1 MWKPPTSNDTLVLHL
16 QATNTTCNQ
25 ITWNAGQG
33 ETKRGGSCT
42 QNMKPSE
49 VDWECLV
56 SVTFYHREYGSRR
69 LQNSRNCPGTV
80 VLRESETGVS
90 SLTEEG
96 VLLDGLGY
104 HDTSSNITLKMV
116 SFQVFKG
123 HNGDFIQ
130 GGGVNLKL
138 VEAVLLTIGRLSTI
152 IVYWVYFFIMTCSST
167 MNCLIY
173 QQ

>member
-1 MWKPPTSNDTLVLHL
+1 M
-16 QATNTTCNQ
+16 
-25 ITWNAGQG
+25 
-33 ETKRGGSCT
+33 
-42 QNMKPSE
+42 
-49 VDWECLV
+49 
-56 SVTFYHREYGSRR
+56 TFYHREYGSRR

-130 GGGVNLKL
+130 GGG
-138 VEAVLLTIGRLSTI
+138 GG
-152 IVYWVYFFIMTCSST
+152 
-167 MNCLIY
+167 LI
-173 QQ
+173 